1 MLEKK
6 PVNSRLKKGYKLKSV
21 KSLLIQD
28 WKKPVHSHWKKT
40 RSLEKACTIKTG
52 KNLYNQD
59 WKKPVHS
66 DWKKTLR
73 LEEDTQNGRR
83 HSDWKKAGNQHWK
96 KPRLQAVS
104 RYIWSRRKSFHPPDA
119 LSRSA
124 GHRPVHLQHHRP
136 LETRPGLLPGAK
148 LRGAPRRVQPILRG
162 PPFPLLHGAE
172 HQGLEASGGRD
183 VRRGDVQELLLP
195 QRRLGG
201 REPNVFLGSRGFL
214 QYLTLDRQNL
224 TTFPYEEISQHGIL
238 RTLSFSGNRISAFPT
253 LESSSLES
261 LDLSFNP
268 ISDIPADGLA
278 GLPYLF
284 DFTCEDCGLT
294 EIHPGTF
301 AGRKRLSG
309 LILRSNNLTH
319 LPENMVQSDYYSVGI
334 LVEDNQISNVS
345 AGAFKLGPGQNMHVN
360 LANNRLEQLEER
372 VWRPYFEGGL
382 TYLYAEGN
390 PFSCGCD
397 IAWLVTETAFMAK
410 LGGKETCKDGRLVQ
424 TLDPLYYEEMC

>member
-1 MLEKK
+1 MALKIPALALFLCSVFQPSLATFGPEESPSTLQTPCPDPQDIDPCTCSITAPWK
-6 PVNSRLKKGYKLKSV
+6 PDLDCSQVQSSEELRGVFNQSFEDPHFHFFMA
-21 KSLLIQD
+21 QN
-28 WKKPVHSHWKKT
+28 T
-40 RSLEKACTIKTG
+40 RGLR
-52 KNLYNQD
+52 
-59 WKKPVHS
+59 
-66 DWKKTLR
+66 R
-73 LEEDTQNGRR
+73 LEGGTFGEATF
-83 HSDWKKAGNQHWK
+83 
-96 KPRLQAVS
+96 
-104 RYIWSRRKSFHPPDA
+104 KSFFFLNGD
-119 LSRSA
+119 
-124 GHRPVHLQHHRP
+124 
-136 LETRPGLLPGAK
+136 LE
-148 LRGAPRRVQPILRG
+148 V
-162 PPFPLLHGAE
+162 
-172 HQGLEASGGRD
+172 
-183 VRRGDVQELLLP
+183 V
-195 QRRLGG
+195 
-201 REPNVFLGSRGFL
+201 EPNVFLGSRGFL

-294 EIHPGTF
+294 EINPGTF

-382 TYLYAEGN
+382 TYLMQR
-390 PFSCGCD
+390 
-397 IAWLVTETAFMAK
+397 VTHSRAGAT
-410 LGGKETCKDGRLVQ
+410 
-424 TLDPLYYEEMC
+424 